1 MPPYLLSLQYGTVEC
16 VIETEVN
23 AAHQEA
29 SAKVLLN
36 SYW

>member
-1 MPPYLLSLQYGTVEC
+1 MIG